1 MGPTME
7 NDSAGFGT
15 QTGFDVYCEAPQDR
29 CIVRSVRSESHK
41 LAAGNPIL
49 VEHSRTIF
57 QATQWYSAASGQS
70 LSGASW
76 PAGTI
81 FSGTGQGGDG
91 KYYQIKTR
99 GRFGGLGLTQATGGS
114 ATTISSSW
122 ANWPRRSFHRTAG
135 HDHRR
140 LRERRVLRR
149 HIKHGHR
156 YHLRERVVNEL
167 LPACNRES

>member
-1 MGPTME
+1 M
-7 NDSAGFGT
+7 
-15 QTGFDVYCEAPQDR
+15 
-29 CIVRSVRSESHK
+29 
-41 LAAGNPIL
+41 
-49 VEHSRTIF
+49 
-57 QATQWYSAASGQS
+57 
-70 LSGASW
+70 
-76 PAGTI
+76 
-81 FSGTGQGGDG
+81 G

-114 ATTISSSW
+114 ATTINSLGKL
-122 ANWPRRSFHRTAG
+122 ARRSFHRTAG